1 MLLYQ
6 MCFLVVFLDF
16 FTFSLNIFP
25 WKFKIAVWFCKLPAF
40 HFTLNT
46 NWTLDPAVSIKVW
59 CCPKPKKTGKKRRQY
74 PRVKSYSITIK
85 TKFLVFTAKKRDRS
99 NYGNSKNSAFNF
111 HLQIRCRVKSNFNNA
126 SVVEQTVVTLLLSVF

>member
-25 WKFKIAVWFCKLPAF
+25 WKFKIAYDFVNSLLFT
-40 HFTLNT
+40 FTLNT